1 MIIYYNKS
9 PKKQVFQ
16 QNETNYDV
24 MFYPKHFFSKNL
36 FLKIFYFIKQKSKP
50 SKTFYENQV

>member
-16 QNETNYDV
+16 QNETSYDV
-24 MFYPKHFFSKNL
+24 MFYSKKIFSKNL
-36 FLKIFYFIKQKSKP
+36 FLKIF
-50 SKTFYENQV
+50 

>member
-24 MFYPKHFFSKNL
+24 MFYSKHFLIHKT
-36 FLKIFYFIKQKSKP
+36 KV
-50 SKTFYENQV
+50 KTFKNILWKSGLSVSQT